1 MSVMDLSEESRKAEL
16 EALHQQINQLS
27 AITAESGRMFAKG
40 LAIIAERLEKLEAAV
55 VRLERKS
62 PYASLAGGPT
72 VVVRTVVP
80 PAPRSAAPAPAPA
93 SSAKKPLTPPRRTPF
108 ATNLD
113 RQVRELNEGA
123 TELQSYPTEMA
134 IDLTSRSN
142 LECVLG
148 RNRTEN
154 VPAFDFEVSRWQEVK
169 TFLPYL
175 RAIYFGGIGEPLLY
189 PRIEEV
195 LTDLQAHPVIL
206 KVVSSNGLL
215 LNDERLTEVVV
226 RSVNR
231 LAISLEGATKETYER
246 FRTGAS
252 FDRLVNNLERVQ
264 SLANAANGKPLEI
277 IFQTVPLKG
286 NLAELPELVRLA
298 HRLGVRHIVGQHL
311 VSAPGREE
319 FEREQSVRDIPE
331 EYNRTLAEMRE
342 VAHELKVQ
350 IGLPGKFPL
359 TGEAPAEAAASLP
372 KKCAYPWKYFQV
384 ARCPDY
390 EFAPCGFMPVGNLGQ
405 QDSIT
410 AAWNCEAMK
419 KIRATVNSADPADWP
434 KKCQTCACKR

>member
-1 MSVMDLSEESRKAEL
+1 MDLSEESRKAEL
-16 EALHQQINQLS
+16 EALQRQITQLT

-40 LAIIAERLEKLEAAV
+40 LSIIAERLEKIEASVA
-55 VRLERKS
+55 RLERKVG
-62 PYASLAGGPT
+62 PAGGPT

-80 PAPRSAAPAPAPA
+80 PAPRSTAPAPTSA
-93 SSAKKPLTPPRRTPF
+93 SSAKKPFSPPRRTPF
-108 ATNLD
+108 ASNLD
-113 RQVRELNEGA
+113 RQVREMNEGA
-123 TELQSYPTEMA
+123 TDLQSYPTEMA

-142 LECVLG
+142 LGCVLG

-175 RAIYFGGIGEPLLY
+175 RAIYLGGIGEPLLY

-195 LTDLQAHPVIL
+195 LTDLQVHPVIL
-206 KVVSSNGLL
+206 KVVASNGLL
-215 LNDERLTEVVV
+215 LNDERLADLVM

-246 FRTGAS
+246 FRPGAS
-252 FDRLVNNLERVQ
+252 FDRLVDNLQRVQ
-264 SLANAANGKPLEI
+264 ALANAANGKPMEI
-277 IFQTVPLKG
+277 IFQTVPLKS

-311 VSAPGREE
+311 LNVPGRDQ
-319 FEREQSVRDIPE
+319 FEREQSVRDIPA
-331 EYNRTLAEMRE
+331 EYNRTMEE
-342 VAHELKVQ
+342 VRLVANELKVQ

-359 TGEAPAEAAASLP
+359 PGEAPAEPKASLP
-372 KKCAYPWKYFQV
+372 KKCVYPWKYFQV

-390 EFAPCGFMPVGNLGQ
+390 EIAPCGFMPIGNLGA

-419 KIRATVNSADPADWP
+419 KIRATVNSANPADWP